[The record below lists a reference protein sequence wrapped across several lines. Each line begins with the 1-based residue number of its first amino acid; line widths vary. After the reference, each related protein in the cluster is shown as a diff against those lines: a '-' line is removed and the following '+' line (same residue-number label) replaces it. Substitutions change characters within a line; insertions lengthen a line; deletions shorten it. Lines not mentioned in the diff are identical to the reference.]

1 MSPPAGRLR
10 ILVVAA
16 GEPWPLD
23 TGARLHVFH
32 VVRQLAQHG
41 VVTLL
46 LPGPPLHAERLPA
59 RLRVEWPRGALC
71 APSVGVD
78 APLVWRWARR
88 HFGWQPAL
96 AAWLTN
102 HAHPDRFDV
111 ALLHG
116 PRGAL
121 YAPACGVPPV
131 WDLQDELVLPLLR
144 ELEFAAWRDRPRLLR
159 RVALYIAY
167 ERAAMQRAAA
177 TIFVANSDA
186 SYARR
191 WSPRAR
197 VAVIANGVDTEYFR
211 PDETAARPG
220 TLAFVGALNFEPNV
234 DGITW
239 FVRTAWPY
247 IWAANSSR
255 RLLIVGRAPTAAVR
269 ELRNVPGVTVVA
281 DVPDVRPY
289 LRQAQVVIVPVR
301 KGGGLKNKVLEAC
314 AMARPVVATSRAL
327 AGLSARR
334 GHDVLVADGAAMWVA
349 QIERLLR
356 SPGYA
361 DAIAQN
367 GYAWVRRAHSWEDAG
382 SRFFALLTD
391 TAQRRPSSDRYPRFQ
406 TDAPSEAN
414 VASPPE
420 RSAERRTLRVANAC
434 DTLQEAVCR

>member
-1 MSPPAGRLR
+1 MSPPASRLR

-16 GEPWPLD
+16 DEPWPLNS
-23 TGARLHVFH
+23 GARLHVFH

-46 LPGPPLHAERLPA
+46 LPSPPLHAEQLPA
-59 RLRVEWPRGALC
+59 SVRVEWPSGV
-71 APSVGVD
+71 PSTTTVGVD
-78 APLVWRWARR
+78 APLVWRRSRR

-96 AAWLTN
+96 AAWLAK
-102 HAHPDRFDV
+102 HAHPGGFDV

-116 PRGAL
+116 AQGAL
-121 YAPACGVPPV
+121 YAAACRVPLV

-144 ELEFAAWRDRPRLLR
+144 VLESAAWRNRPRLLR
-159 RVALYIAY
+159 RIGLYVAY
-167 ERAAMQRAAA
+167 ERAAMQEAAA
-177 TIFVANSDA
+177 TVFVANTDA

-191 WSPRAR
+191 WCWRAR
-197 VAVIANGVDTEYFR
+197 IAVIANGVDLEYFR
-211 PDETAARPG
+211 PGATPPHPN

-247 IWAANSSR
+247 VRAADPTR
-255 RLLIVGRAPTAAVR
+255 RLLVVGRAPTAAVR
-269 ELRNVPGVTVVA
+269 ELGDVPGVTVVG

-289 LRQAQVVIVPVR
+289 LRQARVVIVPVR